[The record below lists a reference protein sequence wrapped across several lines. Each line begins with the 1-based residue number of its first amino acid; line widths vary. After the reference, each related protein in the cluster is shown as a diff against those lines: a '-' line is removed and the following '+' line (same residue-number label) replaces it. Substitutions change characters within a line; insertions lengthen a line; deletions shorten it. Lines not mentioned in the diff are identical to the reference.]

1 MELDYANWKY
11 FESPEK
17 LESFEEALNYEIIT
31 KFTEFTN
38 YVKSLYDSWIC
49 LDWVERIFEMLV

>member
-38 YVKSLYDSWIC
+38 YVNC
-49 LDWVERIFEMLV
+49 